1 MIILD
6 RGRSIPLRS
15 TSYEGRGLH
24 PYILYNPDMPVLAR
38 NKRATF
44 DYEILERIEA
54 GIVLT
59 GQEVKSAKTGH
70 AKLQGAFVNIRNGEA
85 WIKNL
90 FIAPYSHAGQLDH
103 YEPSQNR
110 RLLIH
115 RREIVALEKKLDGE
129 RLTIVPISLYTK
141 AGNIKVELGLA
152 RGKRQFEKR
161 NAIRGR
167 ELDRD
172 ARRLMGKS

>member
-1 MIILD
+1 
-6 RGRSIPLRS
+6 
-15 TSYEGRGLH
+15 
-24 PYILYNPDMPVLAR
+24 MPALAR
-38 NKRATF
+38 NKRATY

-54 GIVLT
+54 GIALT

-90 FIAPYSHAGQLDH
+90 FIAPYPHARPLEN

-110 RLLIH
+110 RLLLH

-141 AGNIKVELGLA
+141 AGNVKVELGLA
-152 RGKRQFEKR
+152 RGKRTFEKKD
-161 NAIRGR
+161 AIQRR
-167 ELDRD
+167 ELDREIRTRQYS
-172 ARRLMGKS
+172 RRSH